1 MPNHSGA
8 ANSATAQVLLINGQR
23 RGAAGAE
30 HSAKTT
36 IRNLILA
43 LVAGCL
49 LITGCGDT
57 IKGKSIAE
65 SQVVAF
71 HERLDAGRFDEIYSS
86 ADGAFRKAAPKE
98 KVLELFSAVEKKLGK
113 VKSSSTKTWN
123 VKTFNFVT
131 RVVLVAETEFEH
143 GKGTETFTFQVS
155 GGKASLIGYN
165 MNSLDMMTQ

>member
-1 MPNHSGA
+1 
-8 ANSATAQVLLINGQR
+8 
-23 RGAAGAE
+23 
-30 HSAKTT
+30 
-36 IRNLILA
+36 
-43 LVAGCL
+43 
-49 LITGCGDT
+49 
-57 IKGKSIAE
+57 
-65 SQVVAF
+65 VAF
-71 HERLDAGRFDEIYSS
+71 HAKLDSGRFDEIYST
-86 ADGAFRKAAPKE
+86 ADDAFRNAGPKE

-143 GKGTETFTFQVS
+143 GKGTETFTFRVS

>member
-1 MPNHSGA
+1 MR
-8 ANSATAQVLLINGQR
+8 ANDAWQPAPGDRGVCFLSPLAR
-23 RGAAGAE
+23 RGCVE
-30 HSAKTT
+30 RSAKTT
-36 IRNLILA
+36 IRSLIFT
-43 LVAGCL
+43 LVACL

-71 HERLDAGRFDEIYSS
+71 HEKLDAGRFDEIYSA
-86 ADGAFRKAAPKE
+86 ADDAFRNAAPKE
-98 KVLELFSAVEKKLGK
+98 KVLRLFSAVEKKLGK

-143 GKGTETFTFQVS
+143 GTGTETFTFRVS
-155 GGKASLIGYN
+155 EGKASLIGYK
-165 MNSLDMMTQ
+165 MDSLDMMTQ